1 MNKNNFDWNYWVVR
15 FLFVMALIVG
25 YLLITNYQHFV
36 HSVSGLLGILS
47 PFITGF
53 VIAYLLSG
61 SQKKIEGLLE
71 RVPLP
76 VVKKAKHGLSVL
88 LLYLII
94 LFIFVLTLNYIVP
107 LLISNLVDL
116 ANSLPTFYDHMV
128 QFVMSL
134 EDKGILK
141 TAAIEKY
148 LNSVLK
154 DLSPERFLNQWTQ
167 ALFSLGTLTKNVS
180 SFFLNAFLTLII
192 SIYALVFKQSILT
205 FVEKAAHKLLSEK
218 VYKQTQTWLNTTN
231 KIFYKFISCQFLDA
245 CIIGVSS
252 TILLSILNVKFAV
265 TLGILL
271 GICNMIPYFGSIFAS
286 IVAGVITLFTG
297 GVTQAITVLLVL
309 LILQQIDGNII
320 GPRIMGDALN
330 VNPILIIV
338 SITIG
343 GAYFGVLGMF
353 LAVPVAAIIKIIV
366 SEWLNESKEIDKIVD
381 SIES

>member
-1 MNKNNFDWNYWVVR
+1 MKKYNVDWNYWVVR

-252 TILLSILNVKFAV
+252 TILLSILN
-265 TLGILL
+265 
-271 GICNMIPYFGSIFAS
+271 MIPYFGSIFAS
-286 IVAGVITLFTG
+286 IVAGMITLFTG

-366 SEWLNESKEIDKIVD
+366 SEWLNESKENDKIVD

>member
-1 MNKNNFDWNYWVVR
+1 
-15 FLFVMALIVG
+15 
-25 YLLITNYQHFV
+25 
-36 HSVSGLLGILS
+36 
-47 PFITGF
+47 
-53 VIAYLLSG
+53 
-61 SQKKIEGLLE
+61 
-71 RVPLP
+71 
-76 VVKKAKHGLSVL
+76 
-88 LLYLII
+88 
-94 LFIFVLTLNYIVP
+94 
-107 LLISNLVDL
+107 
-116 ANSLPTFYDHMV
+116 
-128 QFVMSL
+128 MSL

-167 ALFSLGTLTKNVS
+167 ALLSLGTLTKNVS

-366 SEWLNESKEIDKIVD
+366 SEWLNESKENDKIVD

>member
-1 MNKNNFDWNYWVVR
+1 
-15 FLFVMALIVG
+15 MALIVG

-134 EDKGILK
+134 E
-141 TAAIEKY
+141 
-148 LNSVLK
+148 
-154 DLSPERFLNQWTQ
+154 
-167 ALFSLGTLTKNVS
+167 
-180 SFFLNAFLTLII
+180 
-192 SIYALVFKQSILT
+192 
-205 FVEKAAHKLLSEK
+205 
-218 VYKQTQTWLNTTN
+218 
-231 KIFYKFISCQFLDA
+231 
-245 CIIGVSS
+245 
-252 TILLSILNVKFAV
+252 AV

-366 SEWLNESKEIDKIVD
+366 SEWLNESKENDKIVD

>member
-1 MNKNNFDWNYWVVR
+1 MKKYNVDWNYWVVR

-205 FVEKAAHKLLSEK
+205 FVEKAPTNCCLKKCTSKHKP
-218 VYKQTQTWLNTTN
+218 
-231 KIFYKFISCQFLDA
+231 
-245 CIIGVSS
+245 G
-252 TILLSILNVKFAV
+252 
-265 TLGILL
+265 
-271 GICNMIPYFGSIFAS
+271 
-286 IVAGVITLFTG
+286 
-297 GVTQAITVLLVL
+297 
-309 LILQQIDGNII
+309 
-320 GPRIMGDALN
+320 
-330 VNPILIIV
+330 
-338 SITIG
+338 
-343 GAYFGVLGMF
+343 
-353 LAVPVAAIIKIIV
+353 
-366 SEWLNESKEIDKIVD
+366 
-381 SIES
+381 

>member
-1 MNKNNFDWNYWVVR
+1 MKKYNVDWNYWVVR

-167 ALFSLGTLTKNVS
+167 ALFSLGTLTKNV
-180 SFFLNAFLTLII
+180 
-192 SIYALVFKQSILT
+192 
-205 FVEKAAHKLLSEK
+205 
-218 VYKQTQTWLNTTN
+218 
-231 KIFYKFISCQFLDA
+231 
-245 CIIGVSS
+245 
-252 TILLSILNVKFAV
+252 
-265 TLGILL
+265 
-271 GICNMIPYFGSIFAS
+271 
-286 IVAGVITLFTG
+286 
-297 GVTQAITVLLVL
+297 
-309 LILQQIDGNII
+309 
-320 GPRIMGDALN
+320 
-330 VNPILIIV
+330 
-338 SITIG
+338 
-343 GAYFGVLGMF
+343 
-353 LAVPVAAIIKIIV
+353 
-366 SEWLNESKEIDKIVD
+366 
-381 SIES
+381 